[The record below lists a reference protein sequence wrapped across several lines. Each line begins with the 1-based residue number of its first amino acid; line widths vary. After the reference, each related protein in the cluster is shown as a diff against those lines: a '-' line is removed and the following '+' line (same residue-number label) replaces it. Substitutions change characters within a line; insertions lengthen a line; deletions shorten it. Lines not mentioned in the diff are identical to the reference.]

1 MTSLTTCTTGIS
13 VFEPGAPDIFILLIH
28 AEVHVGDPLSEANG
42 GDDSRNARSNDND
55 SQGTGFVDG
64 TLFHRPLILDRSCLL
79 ALGTATK
86 EETSHI
92 DCICESGEEEQREL
106 IQKGMRRG
114 TTKLRCTMM
123 RARYPNSLLGVQ
135 GKAVTMQTI

>member
-28 AEVHVGDPLSEANG
+28 AQVHVGDPLSEANG

-64 TLFHRPLILDRSCLL
+64 TLFHRPLI
-79 ALGTATK
+79 
-86 EETSHI
+86 

-123 RARYPNSLLGVQ
+123 RAHYPNSLLGVQ
-135 GKAVTMQTI
+135 RKAVTMQTI